1 MREER
6 KFLEC
11 NLSGR
16 SLMWP
21 VWGVLAVGIAVALI
35 SNLYVCAGCEG
46 TPFFPNFVVLSVVT
60 PFVAIY
66 LLSMLVF
73 SFTKRSVEAC
83 GFQGERAEAD
93 YVFGIYY
100 KRLLFGALM
109 CVVTCGLY
117 LPWFVADFTKSLV
130 GGISFKGV
138 KFDFHGT
145 GIDLMSILI
154 LGLIMPF
161 ILLVVVSV
169 AVTAGGLLAESVVAT
184 IVGMV
189 MIMVASVAIYSL
201 GYALLARWML
211 RLSYGDKVLKSNF
224 SLLGATLYIIEQWAF
239 TIFTLGLYAPMMSLR
254 IVKYFVS
261 EITCG
266 EGRERVRLGM
276 RLRSWRD
283 WAYVWGHTLLVVVTL
298 GIYTPWF
305 YARLMNRFVPRI
317 YIDSE
322 V

>member
-16 SLMWP
+16 NLMWP
-21 VWGVLAVGIAVALI
+21 VWGMLAIVIAI
-35 SNLYVCAGCEG
+35 SVIRELFGCADCEG
-46 TPFFPNFVVLSVVT
+46 TPFFPNFLILNVVT

-73 SFTKRSVEAC
+73 SLTKRSVEAC
-83 GFQGERAEAD
+83 GFKGERAEAD

-100 KRLLFGALM
+100 KRLLLGALL
-109 CVVTCGLY
+109 CVISCGLY
-117 LPWFVADFTKSLV
+117 LPWFVADLTKSLV
-130 GGISFKGV
+130 GGISYKGV

-145 GIDLMSILI
+145 GVDLLSILV
-154 LGLIMPF
+154 LGLILPF
-161 ILLVVVSV
+161 VVLVVVLGV
-169 AVTAGGLLAESVVAT
+169 VTAGGIFAESVVAN

-189 MIMVASVAIYSL
+189 MIMAASIAIYSL
-201 GYALLARWML
+201 SYALLARWML
-211 RLSYGDKVLKSNF
+211 RLSYGDKVIKSNF
-224 SLLGATLYIIEQWAF
+224 SLLGAILYIVEQWAF

-254 IVKYFVS
+254 IMKYFVS

-266 EGRERVRLGM
+266 EGRDCVRLGM

-283 WAYVWGHTLLVVVTL
+283 WAYVWGQMLLVVVTL
-298 GIYTPWF
+298 GIYTPWC

-317 YIDSE
+317 YIDPE
-322 V
+322 A

>member
-35 SNLYVCAGCEG
+35 SNLYVCVGCEG

-66 LLSMLVF
+66 LLSMLAF
-73 SFTKRSVEAC
+73 SITKKSAEAC

-100 KRLLFGALM
+100 KRLLLGALL
-109 CVVTCGLY
+109 CVISCGLY
-117 LPWFVADFTKSLV
+117 LPWFVADLTKSLV
-130 GGISFKGV
+130 GGISYKGV

-145 GIDLMSILI
+145 GVDLLSILV
-154 LGLIMPF
+154 LGLILPF
-161 ILLVVVSV
+161 VVLVVVLGV
-169 AVTAGGLLAESVVAT
+169 VTAGGIFAESVVAN

-189 MIMVASVAIYSL
+189 MIMAASIAIYSL
-201 GYALLARWML
+201 SYALLARWML
-211 RLSYGDKVLKSNF
+211 RLSYGDKVIKSNF
-224 SLLGATLYIIEQWAF
+224 SLLGAILYIVEQWAF

-254 IVKYFVS
+254 IMKYFVS
-261 EITCG
+261 EITYG
-266 EGRERVRLGM
+266 EGRDCVRLGM

-283 WAYVWGHTLLVVVTL
+283 WAYVWGQMLLVVVTL
-298 GIYTPWF
+298 GIYTPWC

-317 YIDSE
+317 YIDPE
-322 V
+322 A

>member
-66 LLSMLVF
+66 LLSMLAF
-73 SFTKRSVEAC
+73 SITKKSAEAC

-100 KRLLFGALM
+100 KRLLLGALL
-109 CVVTCGLY
+109 CVISCGLY
-117 LPWFVADFTKSLV
+117 LPWFVADLTKSLV
-130 GGISFKGV
+130 GGISYKGV

-145 GIDLMSILI
+145 GVDLLSILV
-154 LGLIMPF
+154 LGLILPF
-161 ILLVVVSV
+161 VVLVVVLGV
-169 AVTAGGLLAESVVAT
+169 VTAGGIFAESVVAN

-189 MIMVASVAIYSL
+189 MIMAASIAIYSL
-201 GYALLARWML
+201 SYALLARWML
-211 RLSYGDKVLKSNF
+211 RLSYGDKVIKSNF
-224 SLLGATLYIIEQWAF
+224 SLLGAILYIVEQWAF

-254 IVKYFVS
+254 IMKYFVS
-261 EITCG
+261 EITYG
-266 EGRERVRLGM
+266 EGRDCVRLGM

-283 WAYVWGHTLLVVVTL
+283 WAYVWGQMLLVVVTL
-298 GIYTPWF
+298 GIYTPWC

-317 YIDSE
+317 YIDPE
-322 V
+322 A